1 MVTTKRNVDLR
12 LLMVLAMVAVV
23 TGLSCGNQSGAPTA
37 PTATAPT
44 GIRDDASL
52 FRLISQTDAFGL
64 YTVFPNADEFTTGSL
79 NGSEAHRPVIRVS
92 LNATAAGAL
101 QNGRLP
107 SGARFPDGSIVFKE
121 IRSSAAASPNLYAFF
136 LVESRQR
143 VHQLPPAGTGT
154 SKRLRAI
161 VREAAMRL
169 RASRSPRRG
178 FRGRVRNDRSRC
190 RDRRSRCRQSSGTR
204 DRNYR

>member
-23 TGLSCGNQSGAPTA
+23 TGLSCGNQSGTPTA

-52 FRLISQTDAFGL
+52 FRLISQTDAFGR
-64 YTVFPNADEFTTGSL
+64 YTVFPNADEFTTGRL

-92 LNATAAGAL
+92 LNAIAAGAL

-107 SGARFPDGSIVFKE
+107 SGARFPDGSIIFKE
-121 IRSSAAASPNLYAFF
+121 IRSSSAASPNLYAVMVKDGGNSLAGNGWLWAEYGPTGSVTFSLSNRGSACTSCHQREQGPQNDF
-136 LVESRQR
+136 VRSFERQ
-143 VHQLPPAGTGT
+143 Q
-154 SKRLRAI
+154 
-161 VREAAMRL
+161 
-169 RASRSPRRG
+169 
-178 FRGRVRNDRSRC
+178 
-190 RDRRSRCRQSSGTR
+190 
-204 DRNYR
+204 